1 LPVAANAATGES
13 PRISLFGLIGDT
25 DAFSEGAA
33 YGTDQSAPI
42 YSPYSVYGE
51 TQAGGN
57 AAALYDPSSQQYA
70 DNKKA
75 ILKET
80 QTRVSRIPK
89 YIEKK
94 QWFNVEDEMVRYMY
108 ETRAAIRTLA
118 KTREQKQLATTFF
131 KAMEETDL
139 YSKRH
144 DQEKCSAAYAKMS
157 DALDSFAASV

>member
-1 LPVAANAATGES
+1 MPVAANAATGES
-13 PRISLFGLIGDT
+13 PRISIFGVIGDT

-33 YGTDQSAPI
+33 YGTDQSAPT

-57 AAALYDPSSQQYA
+57 ADALYDPSSQQYA

-75 ILKET
+75 ILAET
-80 QTRVSRIPK
+80 QKRVAKIPG

-118 KTREQKQLATTFF
+118 KTRDQKQMATAFF
-131 KAMEETDL
+131 KAMEATDL
-139 YSKRH
+139 ASKRH
-144 DQEKCSAAYAKMS
+144 NAEECSAAHAKMS
-157 DALDSFAASV
+157 EALDTFAASV